1 MLILVTLIAIVGL
14 VVALT
19 YLKIPPFAAFL
30 AVSILAG
37 LAFGLTASN
46 LFNAVQY
53 GISSTM
59 GSIAAILAFGSILG
73 KWIGLSGAA
82 QNVTSS
88 LLKFSGPNFARVA
101 FMIAGFLVGLPL
113 FYSVAFML
121 LAPLV
126 ITASAKLKQPATF
139 LALPML
145 ASLTVTQGYLPP
157 HPAPLAIMQEFGADF
172 GKTLFYGIIIAIP
185 AILISGLLFGRT
197 TKNILT
203 EPNQSFIYEDST
215 KHHSDFSVSVSL
227 SYFLILLPILLLS
240 FGTFCQTIFP
250 LLSEYL
256 SNPVFSLLIAL
267 LTTWLILL
275 LKGFDKSIL
284 TQYAADAIKD
294 VAGIMLIFAGAGAL
308 KQILVVGGV
317 SQYIATALGQSSFN
331 IYFLGW
337 SMAAIIRVCV
347 GSSTVAGIT
356 AAGFMKVLLVQSHAD
371 PNLLVLAL
379 GAGSMMFSH
388 VNDTG
393 FWLFREYFQLNLK
406 DTLRSW
412 TTMDTLVSI
421 TGLLG
426 VLTLECILF

>member
-1 MLILVTLIAIVGL
+1 MMLILVTLIAIVGL
-14 VVALT
+14 VFSLT
-19 YLKIPPFAAFL
+19 YFKIPPFAAFL
-30 AVSILAG
+30 LISILAG
-37 LAFGLTASN
+37 LAFGLSSSE
-46 LFNAVQY
+46 LFKAVQD

-88 LLKFSGPNFARVA
+88 LLKFSGPNYARVA

-126 ITASAKLKQPATF
+126 ITASAKLKQPATY

-185 AILISGLLFGRT
+185 AILVSGLLFGLT

-203 EPNQSFIYEDST
+203 APNASFIFEKETNQDGL
-215 KHHSDFSVSVSL
+215 SVGI

-240 FGTFCQTIFP
+240 FGTFFQKPFP
-250 LLSEYL
+250 LVSAYL
-256 SNPVFSLLIAL
+256 ANPVFSLLLAL
-267 LTTWLILL
+267 MITWLILL
-275 LKGFDKSIL
+275 SKGFDKPAL
-284 TQYAADAIKD
+284 TISATEAIKD

-317 SQYIATALGQSSFN
+317 SQYIANVLGQSSFN
-331 IYFLGW
+331 IYVLGW

-356 AAGFMKVLLVQSHAD
+356 AAGFMKVLLVQSNAD

-412 TTMDTLVSI
+412 TSMDTLVSI

-426 VLTLECILF
+426 VLVLEWILF

>member
-14 VVALT
+14 VLALT

-30 AVSILAG
+30 GISMLSG
-37 LAFGLTASN
+37 MAFGLSASD
-46 LFNAVQY
+46 LFKAIQE

-82 QNVTSS
+82 QKVTSS
-88 LLKFSGPNFARVA
+88 LLKFSGPNYAQVA

-126 ITASAKLKQPATF
+126 ITASAKLKQPATY

-185 AILISGLLFGRT
+185 AILISGLLFGIT

-203 EPNQSFIYEDST
+203 APNPSFIFDEEAKDHPGSR
-215 KHHSDFSVSVSL
+215 SSISL
-227 SYFLILLPILLLS
+227 SFFLILLPILLLS
-240 FGTFCQTIFP
+240 FGTFFQKIFP
-250 LLSEYL
+250 LLSVYL
-256 SNPVFSLLIAL
+256 ANPVFSLLFAL
-267 LTTWLILL
+267 ITTWIILL
-275 LKGFDKSIL
+275 FKGFDKHTL
-284 TQYAADAIKD
+284 TLSAAEAIKD

-317 SQYIATALGQSSFN
+317 SQYIANVLGQSSFN
-331 IYFLGW
+331 IYVLGW

-356 AAGFMKVLLVQSHAD
+356 AAGFMKVLLIQSNAD

-412 TTMDTLVSI
+412 TSMDTLVSI

-426 VLTLECILF
+426 VLALEWILY

>member
-1 MLILVTLIAIVGL
+1 MLIFITILAILFLIL
-14 VVALT
+14 ALS
-19 YLKIPPFAAFL
+19 YFKIPPFAAFIG
-30 AVSILAG
+30 VSILAG
-37 LAFGLTASN
+37 VAFGLSSVD
-46 LFNAVQY
+46 LFKAIQE

-82 QNVTSS
+82 QKVTHS
-88 LLKFSGPNFARVA
+88 LVNFSGPKYARIA
-101 FMIAGFLVGLPL
+101 FMVAGFLVGLPL

-126 ITASAKLKQPATF
+126 ITASNRLKQPATF
-139 LALPML
+139 LAIPML

-172 GKTLFYGIIIAIP
+172 GTTLFYGIIIAIP
-185 AILISGLLFGRT
+185 AILLSGLLFGLS

-203 EPNQSFIYEDST
+203 VPNQAFVYTEDSHE
-215 KHHSDFSVSVSL
+215 KNPLSVGL
-227 SYFLILLPILLLS
+227 SYLLILMPILLLS
-240 FGTFCQTIFP
+240 FGSFFAFISP
-250 LLSEYL
+250 IMASYL
-256 SNPVFSLLIAL
+256 ANPVYSLFLSVVF
-267 LTTWLILL
+267 TWLVLK
-275 LKGFDKSIL
+275 LKGFHSDELLSSG
-284 TQYAADAIKD
+284 TVAIKD

-308 KQILVVGGV
+308 KQILVIGGV
-317 SQYIATALGQSSFN
+317 SQFIANSLNESSMN
-331 IYFLGW
+331 IYLLGW

-356 AAGFMKVLLVQSHAD
+356 AAGFMKVLLVNSHAD

-393 FWLFREYFQLNLK
+393 FWLFREYFQLGLK
-406 DTLRSW
+406 DTLKSW
-412 TTMDTLVSI
+412 STMDTLVSI
-421 TGLLG
+421 TGLIG
-426 VLTLECILF
+426 VLVLEFFIS

>member
-14 VVALT
+14 VFSLT
-19 YLKIPPFAAFL
+19 YFKIPPFAAFL
-30 AVSILAG
+30 LISILAG
-37 LAFGLTASN
+37 LAFGLSSSE
-46 LFNAVQY
+46 LFKAVQD

-88 LLKFSGPNFARVA
+88 LLKFSGPNYARVA

-126 ITASAKLKQPATF
+126 ITASAKLKQPATY

-185 AILISGLLFGRT
+185 AILVSGLLFGLT

-203 EPNQSFIYEDST
+203 APNASFIFEKETNQDGL
-215 KHHSDFSVSVSL
+215 SVGI

-240 FGTFCQTIFP
+240 FGTFFQKPFP
-250 LLSEYL
+250 LVSAYL
-256 SNPVFSLLIAL
+256 ANPVFSLLLAL
-267 LTTWLILL
+267 MITWLILL
-275 LKGFDKSIL
+275 SKGFDKHAL
-284 TQYAADAIKD
+284 TSSATEAIKD
-294 VAGIMLIFAGAGAL
+294 VAGIILIFAGAGAL

-317 SQYIATALGQSSFN
+317 SQYIANVLGQSSFN
-331 IYFLGW
+331 IYVLGW

-356 AAGFMKVLLVQSHAD
+356 AAGFMKVLLVQSNAD

-412 TTMDTLVSI
+412 TSMDTLVSI

-426 VLTLECILF
+426 VLVLEWILF